1 LKTFF
6 ARFDRLYPD
15 WGSIYRTQVKKWQI
29 FPDYSELGATFGFE
43 IAFLAIF
50 RAIFSLLA
58 SISPLEST
66 RAVSR

>member
-1 LKTFF
+1 
-6 ARFDRLYPD
+6 
-15 WGSIYRTQVKKWQI
+15 VKKWQI